1 MRRLANCAMSD
12 SCVTSTIVRP
22 SSFSFWK
29 TSMISTDVLLSRF
42 PVGSS
47 ASQHDGRSAS
57 AGPVEATHYRPE
69 RRVST
74 PARAHDGGEV
84 SATDLQGNSTQCMH
98 PRFTQIVIFMHV
110 LDLDQRALLAA
121 YGGHD
126 CGL

>member
-29 TSMISTDVLLSRF
+29 TSMISTAVVLSRF
-42 PVGSS
+42 PAGSS
-47 ASQHDGRSAS
+47 ASKIVARF
-57 AGPVEATHYRPE
+57 
-69 RRVST
+69 T
-74 PARAHDGGEV
+74 PARAHDGGEF
-84 SATDLQGNSTQCMH
+84 SATDLQGNSTQRVH